1 MVKLFILIG
10 LPGSG
15 KSTVAKELSEEYDA
29 LIFSSDT
36 YRKNLLGDENR
47 QDKNELVFTT
57 LYNDLREA
65 LSQGRNCIFDA
76 TNTSRKSRRGVFNQ
90 TSGLDNIEY
99 IAYVMRTSYEE
110 CLYWDAQR
118 NRKVGAKDIT
128 KFYVGFQFPQFF
140 EGFSSILID
149 GLQSEYVSN
158 ASEYLS
164 DICAMMQ
171 SYHQMNPH
179 HIYNLYD
186 HCIKLAEHYPENS
199 VENIAAK
206 YHDLGKLYTRSFD
219 DQGIAHYYGHDSV
232 GAYKFMQTIEFWL
245 SQNYSMEEVFEMI
258 FYINYHMKGH
268 KDIRHPKA
276 EVKYRALFGN
286 ERYEKLIRFANCDM
300 IASGTYEQHSKI
312 KESLNNG

>member
-1 MVKLFILIG
+1 
-10 LPGSG
+10 
-15 KSTVAKELSEEYDA
+15 
-29 LIFSSDT
+29 
-36 YRKNLLGDENR
+36 
-47 QDKNELVFTT
+47 
-57 LYNDLREA
+57 
-65 LSQGRNCIFDA
+65 
-76 TNTSRKSRRGVFNQ
+76 
-90 TSGLDNIEY
+90 
-99 IAYVMRTSYEE
+99 
-110 CLYWDAQR
+110 
-118 NRKVGAKDIT
+118 
-128 KFYVGFQFPQFF
+128 
-140 EGFSSILID
+140 
-149 GLQSEYVSN
+149 
-158 ASEYLS
+158 
-164 DICAMMQ
+164 
-171 SYHQMNPH
+171 
-179 HIYNLYD
+179 
-186 HCIKLAEHYPENS
+186 

-245 SQNYSMEEVFEMI
+245 SQNYSMEEVFEII